1 MQLKLYFR
9 EVKSSL
15 PNHLY
20 SYLFQNKKAFP
31 MQLNLKALKRKKKH
45 PSKLWIYSVIFF
57 LFQVYFLNQCVAL
70 KLQIEPETCD
80 KKSESL

>member
-1 MQLKLYFR
+1 
-9 EVKSSL
+9 
-15 PNHLY
+15 
-20 SYLFQNKKAFP
+20 